1 MKRSLGGILLA
12 IALALGVIAAPAR
25 AGDTAQAMAGVNYQ
39 EVKGNLYSW
48 CGFPGPC
55 GVPTSAII
63 LLEKQGP
70 SEVILGDTFT
80 YQIQIS
86 NRSAMDMI
94 AVNLDDVL
102 PENFEVQSI
111 DPEPT
116 SRDDSGKLFWNLG
129 TIPAKTAKRISI
141 TGRPLKVGC
150 MVTTSRAKIC
160 YEMPLPLAVRVV
172 KCNVDVGMQLPDV
185 VELCDPIPLK
195 LTAYNVGSGV
205 ATTTVITNDLPAG
218 LVTMDGKTSLN
229 IPIGT
234 LPVKGQKTIVVPLR
248 ALQPGVYSNTAVIT
262 ADRDCTGEATDT
274 VQVIA
279 ANLEL
284 AAAAPAEGYINT
296 DIPYRIQVT
305 NKGDA
310 PARDVCVV
318 QTIAGDFKITN
329 ISDGGKFD
337 KKRVVWNIACLMP
350 GESKTLCLNGIS
362 ACEGPVMSTFTV
374 SARCAEAKT
383 AKHTLYLRGVAGV
396 LTSVQDNCDPVQLGG
411 TVTYTVTA
419 SNTGSSA
426 DTNLQY
432 SVTLDEGMEYVSG
445 SGTTPVVRASAREL
459 RFEPV
464 PVLNKGQ
471 TAVWKITVRATGE
484 GDKRFTAHLL
494 SDQLQTP
501 VSKSESTNF
510 YEPNMQVVV
519 AE

>member
-1 MKRSLGGILLA
+1 MKRVLGAILVM
-12 IALALGVIAAPAR
+12 ALALGAFAAPAH
-25 AGDTAQAMAGVNYQ
+25 AADTAKAMAGVNYQ

-55 GVPTSAII
+55 GVPTAAII

-70 SEVILGDTFT
+70 SEVILGDSFT

-94 AVNLDDVL
+94 AVNLDDAL
-102 PENFEVQSI
+102 PEGFELESI

-116 SRDDSGKLFWNLG
+116 SKDGDGKMFWNLG

-141 TGRPLKVGC
+141 TGKALKLGC

-172 KCNVDVGMQLPDV
+172 KCNVDVQQRLPEV
-185 VELCDPIPLK
+185 AELCEPINML

-205 ATTTVITNDLPAG
+205 ATNTVITDDLPEG
-218 LVTMDGKTSLN
+218 LVTMDGRTSLS
-229 IPIGT
+229 IPIGS
-234 LPVKGQKTIVVPLR
+234 LPVGGQKTIAVSLR
-248 ALQPGVYSNTAVIT
+248 ALARGEYTNTAVIT
-262 ADRDCTGEATDT
+262 ADRNCTGESTAN
-274 VQVIA
+274 VRVIA
-279 ANLEL
+279 ADLEL
-284 AAAAPAEGYINT
+284 AAAAPAEGYICT
-296 DIPYRIQVT
+296 DIPYRIKVT

-318 QTIAGDFKITN
+318 QAISGDFKVTN

-337 KKRVVWNIACLMP
+337 KKRVVWTIPCLQP
-350 GESKTLCLNGIS
+350 GESRTLTLNGTS
-362 ACEGPVMSTFTV
+362 TCEGPVVSTFSV
-374 SARCAEAKT
+374 SARCADPKT
-383 AKHTLYLRGVAGV
+383 AKHTLYLKGVAGV
-396 LTSVQDNCDPVQLGG
+396 LTSLQDNCDPVQLGG
-411 TVTYTVTA
+411 QVTYTVTA

-426 DTNLQY
+426 DTNLEY

-445 SGTTPVVRASAREL
+445 AGSTRVTQVSAREL
-459 RFEPV
+459 RFEPL
-464 PVLNKGQ
+464 PVLNKGA

-510 YEPNMQVVV
+510 YAPNMQVVV